1 MRPSSKAPLLVLC
14 EDHRGRMVKHQCCPG
29 CGYFCTAVSAR
40 SPAASGL
47 GRHPSAPSAGAAG
60 AAPQLPSLGSS
71 EVCACAHTLL
81 HTRAHTARPLPP
93 ARGLGLQ
100 GQRGLGGRLWAPCEC
115 TARPGKGPLCC
126 CCCPRLLLLLGRL
139 PQSLLPQAP
148 VPSSASCGAAVDATL
163 YPPVCNAR
171 FASGGEREAA
181 SVCSSV
187 SSSPFVP
194 PRGLAGGRC
203 VPGAEGPLQMSVL
216 APSSWRSAD
225 CAFWSVPHGPSWA
238 VGGLAQVQMA
248 EHGRGL
254 GRGVGPGEGHSP
266 AGFQG
271 PPGWPPSGSVT
282 GFAFLHSSPSKA
294 LPSLSRPGQLHG
306 VPA

>member
-93 ARGLGLQ
+93 SRGLGLQ

-115 TARPGKGPLCC
+115 TAPSWQGPA
-126 CCCPRLLLLLGRL
+126 LLLLL
-139 PQSLLPQAP
+139 PSPPAAP
-148 VPSSASCGAAVDATL
+148 G
-163 YPPVCNAR
+163 
-171 FASGGEREAA
+171 
-181 SVCSSV
+181 
-187 SSSPFVP
+187 SSSTVTSATSTRALQCILRGGCGCHPLPSRLQRALCFWWGEGSRFCVFLGLQLALCATQR
-194 PRGLAGGRC
+194 PRRRPLRAGG
-203 VPGAEGPLQMSVL
+203 
-216 APSSWRSAD
+216 
-225 CAFWSVPHGPSWA
+225 
-238 VGGLAQVQMA
+238 
-248 EHGRGL
+248 
-254 GRGVGPGEGHSP
+254 
-266 AGFQG
+266 
-271 PPGWPPSGSVT
+271 
-282 GFAFLHSSPSKA
+282 
-294 LPSLSRPGQLHG
+294 
-306 VPA
+306 